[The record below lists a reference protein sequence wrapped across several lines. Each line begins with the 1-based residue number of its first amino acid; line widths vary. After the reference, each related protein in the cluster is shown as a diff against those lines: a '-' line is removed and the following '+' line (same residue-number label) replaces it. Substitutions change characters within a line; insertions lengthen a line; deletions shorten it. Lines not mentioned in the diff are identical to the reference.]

1 MFNLECVLDFALDIC
16 LKYKIF
22 MQDSHHEVSFI
33 IVVVVVVVIVITLM
47 LIITIIIFS
56 LKYF

>member
-33 IVVVVVVVIVITLM
+33 IIVVVVVIVITLM